1 MNETNKIKS
10 LGGTKKYKNTNKPN
24 KCNSFIKY
32 WKGIFIYRHPL
43 IKCKRTIQSRS
54 LITL

>member
-24 KCNSFIKY
+24 KCNTFIKY
-32 WKGIFIYRHPL
+32 WKGIFIY
-43 IKCKRTIQSRS
+43 
-54 LITL
+54 